1 MVAPQVV
8 ILDELGETLLEL
20 TRQIVVLEQDLVLQ
34 GAVVALDLS

>member
-20 TRQIVVLEQDLVLQ
+20 TRQIVVVEQDLVLQ